1 MLTLEK
7 RPSPSKFWTAATPVL
22 AVLLTMAFAA
32 GWWVNAQ
39 RAEASIS
46 LLKKEHAEQKMR
58 AGASAL
64 ASYSRMEKTKDD
76 AIKSAQARAE
86 RLQADAGAAA
96 AAADG
101 LRKQLAGVPARIAT
115 ASRAAVDEY
124 AATAGE
130 LLNSCTAEYRAVA
143 AAADGHANDA
153 RLMLEAWPTPPDNF
167 R

>member
-1 MLTLEK
+1 MTGRAQAL
-7 RPSPSKFWTAATPVL
+7 VGL
-22 AVLLTMAFAA
+22 AVLLVGFFA

-39 RAEASIS
+39 RAEARIS
-46 LLKKEHAEQKMR
+46 LLKKEHAEQTMR
-58 AGASAL
+58 ASASAL

-76 AIKSAQARAE
+76 AIKSAQARAD
-86 RLQADAGAAA
+86 RLQADVGRAA

-101 LRKQLAGVPARIAT
+101 LRKQLAGMPARITA

-130 LLNSCTAEYRAVA
+130 LLSSCTAEYQWMARQ
-143 AAADGHANDA
+143 ADGHANDA
-153 RLMLEAWPTPPDNF
+153 RMITESWP

>member
-1 MLTLEK
+1 MTGRAQAL
-7 RPSPSKFWTAATPVL
+7 VL
-22 AVLLTMAFAA
+22 AVLMTMAFAA

-39 RAEASIS
+39 HAEARIS
-46 LLKKEHAEQKMR
+46 LLKKEHAEQTMR

-64 ASYSRMEKTKDD
+64 DSYSRMEKTKDD

-86 RLQADAGAAA
+86 SLQADAGAAA
-96 AAADG
+96 AAAGG
-101 LRKQLAGVPARIAT
+101 LRKQLAGVPARIAA

-130 LLNSCTAEYRAVA
+130 LLSACTAEYQWMARQ
-143 AAADGHANDA
+143 ADGHANDA
-153 RLMLEAWPTPPDNF
+153 RMITESWP

>member
-1 MLTLEK
+1 MTGRAKAL
-7 RPSPSKFWTAATPVL
+7 VL
-22 AVLLTMAFAA
+22 AALLVLAFAA

-39 RAEASIS
+39 RAEARIS
-46 LLKKEHAEQKMR
+46 LLKKEHAEQAMR

-64 ASYSRMEKTKDD
+64 ASYSRMEKTKDE
-76 AIKSAQARAE
+76 AIKFAQERAG

-96 AAADG
+96 AAVDG
-101 LRKQLAGVPARIAT
+101 LRKQLAGVPARIAA

-130 LLNSCTAEYRAVA
+130 LLGACTAEYQWMARQ
-143 AAADGHANDA
+143 ADGHANDA
-153 RLMLEAWPTPPDNF
+153 RMITESWP

>member
-1 MLTLEK
+1 MTG
-7 RPSPSKFWTAATPVL
+7 RVL
-22 AVLLTMAFAA
+22 VAAVLLVIAFAA

-39 RAEASIS
+39 RAEARIS
-46 LLKKEHAEQKMR
+46 LLKKEHAEQTMR
-58 AGASAL
+58 SGASAL
-64 ASYSRMEKTKDD
+64 ASYSRMEKTKDE
-76 AIKSAQARAE
+76 AIKSAQERAE

-101 LRKQLAGVPARIAT
+101 LRKQLAGVPVRIAA

-130 LLNSCTAEYRAVA
+130 LLSACTAEYQWMARQ
-143 AAADGHANDA
+143 ADGHANDA
-153 RLMLEAWPTPPDNF
+153 RMITESWP

>member
-1 MLTLEK
+1 MTGRAKDL
-7 RPSPSKFWTAATPVL
+7 VL
-22 AVLLTMAFAA
+22 VVLLVLAFAA

-39 RAEASIS
+39 RAEARIS
-46 LLKKEHAEQKMR
+46 LLKKEHAEQTMR

-76 AIKSAQARAE
+76 AIKSAQERAG

-96 AAADG
+96 AVADG
-101 LRKQLAGVPARIAT
+101 LRKQLAGVPARIAA

-130 LLNSCTAEYRAVA
+130 LLSACTAEYQWMARQ
-143 AAADGHANDA
+143 ADGHANDA
-153 RLMLEAWPTPPDNF
+153 RLMPEAWPVQK
-167 R
+167 

>member
-1 MLTLEK
+1 MNGRAKAL
-7 RPSPSKFWTAATPVL
+7 VGL
-22 AVLLTMAFAA
+22 AVLLVGFFA

-39 RAEASIS
+39 RAEARVS

-58 AGASAL
+58 DSASAL
-64 ASYSRMEKTKDD
+64 ASYSRMEKTKDE
-76 AIKSAQARAE
+76 AIKSAQERAG

-101 LRKQLAGVPARIAT
+101 LRKQLAGVPARIAA

-130 LLNSCTAEYRAVA
+130 LLSACTAEYQWMARQ
-143 AAADGHANDA
+143 ADGHANDA
-153 RLMLEAWPTPPDNF
+153 RMNTESWP

>member
-1 MLTLEK
+1 MTGRAKDL
-7 RPSPSKFWTAATPVL
+7 VL
-22 AVLLTMAFAA
+22 VVLLVLAFAA

-39 RAEASIS
+39 RAEARIS
-46 LLKKEHAEQKMR
+46 LLGKEHAEQTMR

-76 AIKSAQARAE
+76 AIKSAQERAG

-96 AAADG
+96 AVADG
-101 LRKQLAGVPARIAT
+101 LRKQLAGVPARIAA

-130 LLNSCTAEYRAVA
+130 LLSACTAEYQWMARQ
-143 AAADGHANDA
+143 ADGHANDA
-153 RLMLEAWPTPPDNF
+153 RLMLDAWPVQK
-167 R
+167 

>member
-1 MLTLEK
+1 MTGRAKDL
-7 RPSPSKFWTAATPVL
+7 VL
-22 AVLLTMAFAA
+22 VVLLVLAFAA

-39 RAEASIS
+39 RAEARIS
-46 LLKKEHAEQKMR
+46 LLGKEHAEQTMR

-76 AIKSAQARAE
+76 AIKSAQERAG

-96 AAADG
+96 AVADG
-101 LRKQLAGVPARIAT
+101 LRKQLAGVPARIAA

-130 LLNSCTAEYRAVA
+130 LLGACTAEYQWVA
-143 AAADGHANDA
+143 RQADGHANDA
-153 RLMLEAWPTPPDNF
+153 RMITESWP

>member
-1 MLTLEK
+1 MTGRAKAL
-7 RPSPSKFWTAATPVL
+7 VL
-22 AVLLTMAFAA
+22 AVLLVLAFAS

-46 LLKKEHAEQKMR
+46 LLKKEHAEQTMR

-64 ASYSRMEKTKDD
+64 ASYSRMEKTKDE

-86 RLQADAGAAA
+86 SLQADAGAAA

-101 LRKQLAGVPARIAT
+101 LRKQLAGVPARIAA

-130 LLNSCTAEYRAVA
+130 LLGACTAEYQWMARQ
-143 AAADGHANDA
+143 ADGHANDA
-153 RLMLEAWPTPPDNF
+153 RMITESWP

>member
-1 MLTLEK
+1 MTGRAKIL
-7 RPSPSKFWTAATPVL
+7 VL
-22 AVLLTMAFAA
+22 VILMAVAFAA

-39 RAEASIS
+39 RAEARIS
-46 LLKKEHAEQKMR
+46 LLGKEHAEQTMR

-76 AIKSAQARAE
+76 AIKSAQERAE

-101 LRKQLAGVPARIAT
+101 LRKQLAGVPTRIAA

-124 AATAGE
+124 ATTTGE
-130 LLNSCTAEYRAVA
+130 LLGACTAEYQWMARQ
-143 AAADGHANDA
+143 ADGHANDA
-153 RLMLEAWPTPPDNF
+153 RMIAESWP

>member
-1 MLTLEK
+1 MTGRAKAL
-7 RPSPSKFWTAATPVL
+7 VL
-22 AVLLTMAFAA
+22 AVLMAIAFAA

-39 RAEASIS
+39 RAEVRIS
-46 LLKKEHAEQKMR
+46 LLKKEHAEQTMR

-76 AIKSAQARAE
+76 AIKSAQERAG

-101 LRKQLAGVPARIAT
+101 LRKQLAGVPARISA

-130 LLNSCTAEYRAVA
+130 LLSACTAEYQWMARQ
-143 AAADGHANDA
+143 ADGHANDA
-153 RLMLEAWPTPPDNF
+153 RLMQEAWPVQK
-167 R
+167 

>member
-1 MLTLEK
+1 MMGRAQAL
-7 RPSPSKFWTAATPVL
+7 VL
-22 AVLLTMAFAA
+22 AALLSVAFGA

-39 RAEASIS
+39 RAEARIS
-46 LLKKEHAEQKMR
+46 LLKKEHAEQTMR

-64 ASYSRMEKTKDD
+64 ANYSRMEKTKDE

-86 RLQADAGAAA
+86 RLQTDAGRAAA
-96 AAADG
+96 SADS
-101 LRKQLAGVPARIAT
+101 LRKQLAGVPSRIAA

-130 LLNSCTAEYRAVA
+130 LLGACTAEYQWMAKQ
-143 AAADGHANDA
+143 ADGHANDA
-153 RLMLEAWPTPPDNF
+153 RMITESWP

>member
-1 MLTLEK
+1 MTGRAK
-7 RPSPSKFWTAATPVL
+7 AVVGL
-22 AVLLTMAFAA
+22 AVLLVGFFA

-39 RAEASIS
+39 RSEVRIS
-46 LLKKEHAEQKMR
+46 LLIKEHAEQKMR

-76 AIKSAQARAE
+76 AIKSAQERAG

-96 AAADG
+96 AVADG
-101 LRKQLAGVPARIAT
+101 LRKQLAGVPARIAA

-130 LLNSCTAEYRAVA
+130 LLSACTAEYQWMARQ
-143 AAADGHANDA
+143 ADGHANDA
-153 RLMLEAWPTPPDNF
+153 RLMPEAWPVQK
-167 R
+167 